1 MSRYTGRDIAS
12 AAVFLVGGS
21 IAATLALVGAT
32 DWAVAVIAILAAL
45 IGVFAQLQFASRR
58 GAIRRLGQLS
68 RSVRTA
74 AEQTT
79 DVTKGLV
86 SDISLSRR
94 EVSALRAEVADVSSQ
109 LAALSAS
116 VAAQPKSSVQPQ
128 SQPKPQA
135 QPVAGEK
142 PAAQLAPATTSQAS
156 TRAPGEK
163 KAIGLVGFFGH
174 GNYGDEL
181 FVDVFQQFLAPS
193 FDVQIIPDLERQPY
207 FSRPVEEKVAE
218 VDAIVMG
225 GGDLVQQW
233 NTDPRYFDRTYL
245 KKPFYV
251 AGVGVPIYH
260 GSEKHKEKPHIINRL
275 RSFFGHENVRM
286 IGMRD
291 DFGANWIREKLE
303 PTAPVTSEP
312 DIVCSL
318 NLPEVTK
325 PAGQPILGIVT
336 RQRRVDTPDDYTKLE
351 ELAAHAKRR
360 GFRIRHII
368 LGTGSVGERDFANAP
383 ALDIADKEV
392 VHSEDLDVLTRA
404 IGECTALASMKF
416 HGTVVATM
424 YGVPS
429 IVLVPTNKNRAFMER
444 IGRSELVA
452 SHHSDRLIEIFG
464 ETGPAPIDPQQVA
477 MLRERSTAFMNT
489 LRDQLIEEVERSR
502 SE

>member
-21 IAATLALVGAT
+21 IAATLALVGST
-32 DWAVAVIAILAAL
+32 DWAVAVVAILAAL

-68 RSVRTA
+68 RSVRSA
-74 AEQTT
+74 AEKTS
-79 DVTKGLV
+79 DVTKSLV
-86 SDISLSRR
+86 SDTAFSRR
-94 EVSALRAEVADVSSQ
+94 ELSALRAEVAELDSQ
-109 LAALSAS
+109 LAALTAS
-116 VAAQPKSSVQPQ
+116 VAAQAKHGAPSVQQ
-128 SQPKPQA
+128 
-135 QPVAGEK
+135 AGEQRK
-142 PAAQLAPATTSQAS
+142 SEPIAASKKQDSSQDAG
-156 TRAPGEK
+156 AK
-163 KAIGLVGFFGH
+163 KSIGLVGFFGH

-193 FDVQIIPDLERQPY
+193 FDIQIIPDLERQPY

-275 RSFFGHENVRM
+275 RSFFGNENVRM

-318 NLPEVTK
+318 HLPEVTK

-404 IGECTALASMKF
+404 IGECTVLASMKF

-502 SE
+502 S

>member
-21 IAATLALVGAT
+21 IAATLALVGWT
-32 DWAVAVIAILAAL
+32 EWAIAVVAILAAL
-45 IGVFAQLQFASRR
+45 VGVFAQLQFASRR
-58 GAIRRLGQLS
+58 GAVRRLGQLS
-68 RSVRTA
+68 RSARSA
-74 AEQTT
+74 AEQSA
-79 DVTKGLV
+79 DLAEGLV
-86 SDISLSRR
+86 SDLSLNRR
-94 EVSALRAEVADVSSQ
+94 EVSALRAEVADVNSR
-109 LAALSAS
+109 LAALSESMEEKATKPGS
-116 VAAQPKSSVQPQ
+116 PALPTGAPKAKPESTSLQAPAKTSQVNAQS
-128 SQPKPQA
+128 
-135 QPVAGEK
+135 
-142 PAAQLAPATTSQAS
+142 PAA
-156 TRAPGEK
+156 K

-193 FDVQIIPDLERQPY
+193 FDIQIIPDLERQPY

-275 RSFFGHENVRM
+275 RSFFGHESVRM

-318 NLPEVTK
+318 KLPEVTK

-383 ALDIADKEV
+383 ALNIPDKEV

-404 IGECTALASMKF
+404 IGECTVLASMKF

-452 SHHSDRLIEIFG
+452 AHHSDRLIEIFG
-464 ETGPAPIDPQQVA
+464 ETGPAPIDPEQVA
-477 MLRERSTAFMNT
+477 MLRERSTAFMNR
-489 LRDQLIEEVERSR
+489 LRDQLIEEVEHSR

>member
-32 DWAVAVIAILAAL
+32 EWAIAVIAILAAL

-58 GAIRRLGQLS
+58 GAIRRLAQLS
-68 RSVRTA
+68 RSVRST

-86 SDISLSRR
+86 SDVSLSRR
-94 EVSALRAEVADVSSQ
+94 ELSALRSEMAEVNSQ
-109 LAALSAS
+109 LAALSTS
-116 VAAQPKSSVQPQ
+116 VAAQTKSAVQPQ
-128 SQPKPQA
+128 TPAKA
-135 QPVAGEK
+135 LPVAGDK
-142 PAAQLAPATTSQAS
+142 PAAQLTPATTTQVS

-181 FVDVFQQFLAPS
+181 FVDVFQQFLSPS

-325 PAGQPILGIVT
+325 PAGQPILGIVI

-404 IGECTALASMKF
+404 IGECTVLASMKF

-489 LRDQLIEEVERSR
+489 LRDQLIKEVEHSR

>member
-21 IAATLALVGAT
+21 IAATLALVGLT
-32 DWAVAVIAILAAL
+32 DWAVAVVAILAAL

-68 RSVRTA
+68 RSARTA
-74 AEQTT
+74 ADQTA
-79 DVTKGLV
+79 DVARGLV

-94 EVSALRAEVADVSSQ
+94 ELSAVKSEVAGVHSE
-109 LAALSAS
+109 LAALRESLEKQVAS
-116 VAAQPKSSVQPQ
+116 GTPALPKASEQRTAKAVTAP
-128 SQPKPQA
+128 A
-135 QPVAGEK
+135 PVATK
-142 PAAQLAPATTSQAS
+142 QISAQTPAT
-156 TRAPGEK
+156 K
-163 KAIGLVGFFGH
+163 KSIGLVGFFGH

-181 FVDVFQQFLAPS
+181 FVDVFQQFLAPT
-193 FDVQIIPDLERQPY
+193 FDIQIIPDLERQPY

-245 KKPFYV
+245 QKPFYV

-275 RSFFGHENVRM
+275 RSFFGHENVQL

-318 NLPEVTK
+318 DLPEVKK

-383 ALDIADKEV
+383 ALQVEDKEV

-404 IGECTALASMKF
+404 IGECTVLASMKF

-452 SHHSDRLIEIFG
+452 AHHSDKLIEIFG

-477 MLRERSTAFMNT
+477 MLRERSTAFMNR
-489 LRDQLIEEVERSR
+489 LRDQLIEEVEHSG
-502 SE
+502 SA

>member
-1 MSRYTGRDIAS
+1 MSRYTGRDIAT

-21 IAATLALVGAT
+21 IAATLALVGST
-32 DWAVAVIAILAAL
+32 DWAIAVVAIIAAL
-45 IGVFAQLQFASRR
+45 VGVFAQLQFASRR
-58 GAIRRLGQLS
+58 GAIRRLAQLA
-68 RSVRTA
+68 RSARAA
-74 AEQTT
+74 AEQTA
-79 DVTKGLV
+79 DASKGLTA
-86 SDISLSRR
+86 DISRTR
-94 EVSALRAEVADVSSQ
+94 HDVSALQSQLADVSGQ
-109 LAALSAS
+109 LAALRASSDEQPGQRGSQGVATRPAEPSSA
-116 VAAQPKSSVQPQ
+116 P
-128 SQPKPQA
+128 
-135 QPVAGEK
+135 
-142 PAAQLAPATTSQAS
+142 APATTTPAS
-156 TRAPGEK
+156 APAPATK
-163 KAIGLVGFFGH
+163 KSIGLVGFFGH

-181 FVDVFQQFLAPS
+181 FVDVFQQFLAPN
-193 FDVQIIPDLERQPY
+193 FDIQIIPDLERQPY
-207 FSRPVEEKVAE
+207 FSRPVDEKVAE
-218 VDAIVMG
+218 VEAIVMG

-245 KKPFYV
+245 RKPFYV

-318 NLPEVTK
+318 KLPEVKK

-383 ALDIADKEV
+383 ALNVPDKEV

-404 IGECTALASMKF
+404 IGECTVLASMKF

-464 ETGPAPIDPQQVA
+464 ETGPAPIDPEQVA
-477 MLRERSTAFMNT
+477 MLRERSTAFMNR
-489 LRDQLIEEVERSR
+489 LRDELIEEVEHPRSA
-502 SE
+502 

>member
-32 DWAVAVIAILAAL
+32 NWAVAVVAILAAL

-58 GAIRRLGQLS
+58 GAVRRLGQLS

-74 AEQTT
+74 AEQTADLT
-79 DVTKGLV
+79 RGLV

-94 EVSALRAEVADVSSQ
+94 ELSALKAEVAGMNSQ
-109 LAALSAS
+109 LAALRASADEHVQS
-116 VAAQPKSSVQPQ
+116 GAQAAPHGGEQRTAEPIAAQ
-128 SQPKPQA
+128 A
-135 QPVAGEK
+135 
-142 PAAQLAPATTSQAS
+142 PAAKKQISAQVPAA
-156 TRAPGEK
+156 K
-163 KAIGLVGFFGH
+163 KSIGLVGFFGH

-181 FVDVFQQFLAPS
+181 FVDVFQQFLAPT
-193 FDVQIIPDLERQPY
+193 FDIQIIPDLERQPY

-275 RSFFGHENVRM
+275 RSFFGHENVQL

-318 NLPEVTK
+318 KLPEVTK

-383 ALDIADKEV
+383 ALNVPDKEV

-404 IGECTALASMKF
+404 IGECTVLASMKF

-452 SHHSDRLIEIFG
+452 AHHSDRLIEIFG

-477 MLRERSTAFMNT
+477 MLRERSTAFMNR
-489 LRDQLIEEVERSR
+489 LRDQLIEEVEHSR
-502 SE
+502 SA